1 MILTPIKLLEN
12 EATRSKLLKVKR
24 ETTVIDMDD
33 YLESRMQTEDR
44 ARDLMAIEDGSEMAK
59 HYLHAG
65 GVFERIIEDIKK
77 ETGKNI
83 TFSCRKTRNNVNL
96 PIKKGT
102 EYMMMEWTPG
112 NGTDFGHYA
121 MARVE
126 HGEQSVSIY
135 DSMANQGSA
144 FEDYF
149 KTAYTNK
156 YTVLTLNK
164 IGKPQPTGGDVTKD
178 LTTFKKKYRNELK
191 KYKPSTIKK
200 MFEIS
205 QYDELS
211 QHHFC
216 YVESF
221 ISLMVDL
228 GFTKPGYRDP
238 RERIVYIKR
247 VVWGLIHKYV
257 PASARKGPQWNYFVT
272 HFPYIMT
279 TRTQKN
285 ETLKMKDGE
294 FQVPPTGGVVKYG
307 VKKLRFR
314 GDIDQTWSL
323 KKIIVWARPK

>member
-12 EATRSKLLKVKR
+12 DVTRRRLLKVKG
-24 ETTVIDMDD
+24 ETAAIDKDD

-44 ARDLMAIEDGSEMAK
+44 ARDLMAMEDGSEMAK
-59 HYLHAG
+59 QYLHAG

-77 ETGKNI
+77 ETGKNF
-83 TFSCRKTRNNVNL
+83 TFSCRKTRNGAKL
-96 PIKKGT
+96 PTRKGT

-112 NGTDFGHYA
+112 NETNFGHYA

-126 HGEQSVSIY
+126 HDEKSVSIY

-144 FEDYF
+144 FENYF
-149 KTAYTNK
+149 KAAYNNK
-156 YTVLTLNK
+156 YVVLTLDK
-164 IGKPQPTGGDVTKD
+164 IGKPQPTGGDVTND
-178 LTTFKKKYRNELK
+178 IITFKRKYKNELK

-221 ISLMVDL
+221 LSLMVDL
-228 GFTKPGYRDP
+228 GFTKPGYKDP

-247 VVWGLIHKYV
+247 VIWGLIHKYV
-257 PASARKGPQWNYFVT
+257 PKSARKGPQWNYFVT

-294 FQVPPTGGVVKYG
+294 FQVPPVGGIVKYG

-314 GDIDQTWSL
+314 DDIDQSWSL
-323 KKIIVWARPK
+323 KKIVVWARPK